1 MGLFIVKT
9 AIGREGQVMDFL
21 ASSAKKMPGIHSL
34 IYPHGMTGYIIVE
47 AINPDVIRHI
57 AAGVPYVKG
66 VLRTPT
72 SYEEIEHLI
81 EFKPETIDVN
91 KGDIVSVIAG
101 PFKGEKFK
109 GEKAKIVRV
118 DLQKQQIVLELLEA
132 AVPIPITLGLD
143 SIRVITKAA
152 QVAEQKAEDEARQEE
167 LKETFSDE
175 VTD

>member
-101 PFKGEKFK
+101 PFKGEK
-109 GEKAKIVRV
+109 AKIVRV

-152 QVAEQKAEDEARQEE
+152 QEAEQKAEDEARQEE